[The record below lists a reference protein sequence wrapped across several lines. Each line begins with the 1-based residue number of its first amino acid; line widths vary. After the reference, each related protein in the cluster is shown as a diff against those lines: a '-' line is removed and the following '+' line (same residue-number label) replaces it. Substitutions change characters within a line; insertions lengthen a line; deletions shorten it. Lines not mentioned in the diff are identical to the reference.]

1 MRLKKLDIYGFKSF
15 AERTQILF
23 EEGIT
28 GIVGPNGSGKSNISD
43 AVRWV
48 LGEQSAKSLRGG
60 KMEDVIFNGT
70 EKRKKLGYCE
80 VTLTFDNEDRALPVD
95 YTEVA
100 VTRRLYRSGESE
112 YKMNGAACRLKDIVD
127 LFRDT
132 GIGKEGY
139 SLIGQGRIDEILS
152 TKSEDRRGVFEEAA
166 GIVKYKARK
175 DEAERRIANTQAN
188 LTRVEDILEEL
199 SGQLEPLAKQSEQAR
214 RYITLREELKK
225 LELNAFVVRSDRTK
239 ERIDDLEKN
248 IAGILEAIAQG
259 EREIEKATQERAQME
274 QAVTEMDA
282 QVSAAHGQVLDFTR
296 EMEAREGE
304 NNVLRAGIEHA
315 QSDEARI
322 GHSVEEAK
330 KRLEQLNAL
339 TEEST
344 GDAQARFDAL
354 GAGRAE
360 LEALEKE
367 LDAAQRRADAAE
379 ETLNTHKAA
388 IIDAMNRLSDVRT
401 SQTRLTTMRQTL
413 EKRLEELSTQ
423 SGGMEEERARLTDN
437 LRRARELGE
446 STLGS
451 LKEMQSEAARLDEQV
466 RDEGARSENFK
477 NQLQKLLGDQQAL
490 SSRLRVLREMERDYA
505 GYQGAVKQVLVH
517 AGKNG
522 GVEGVVATLMHA
534 PQEYERAIEAVL
546 GGALQNI
553 VTRDE
558 YVAKD
563 MINYLRQ
570 NRFGRATFLPITSVH
585 GRTLTREERGVLSMD
600 GCLGVASEL
609 VSFDERYRGIV
620 ENLLGRTIIARD
632 LDAGIAIMRRGRQ
645 AFRLVTI
652 EGDVMHSGGSMTGG
666 SAQSRM
672 TSLLSREREIKEHEA
687 QIEQNNQQ
695 IEKIRDEIARME
707 QRRAETKRL
716 RGEMYDQLHQE
727 EIAVAREQE
736 RVDRAQGELSAHEER
751 MAQSDM
757 LREQMNDSLADIDA
771 QLAQMQTSHDGAQ
784 QDTEAMN
791 ARTAELVNA
800 QTQARE
806 TLEKLREDVS
816 EQRVNLASQERELEA
831 LRRDGARLEQEKQN
845 LERILR
851 EDSQT
856 LMQLSLARAQDETK
870 LAQSEE
876 DQLACQQRLT
886 LAQGALREAEGRRA
900 QKQADVRTLTERLD
914 SLRNTNAQDV
924 EKHHRQ
930 DLALSR
936 AQGEWQ
942 QMNERIWEE
951 YELTYAGAMEFKED
965 DFQLGESEKRIASI
979 RGEIRQ
985 MGAVNV
991 NAIEDYRACRE
1002 RFDELSAQRDD
1013 LVRAQD
1019 DLRGIIDEL
1028 VGKMEK
1034 QFRENF
1040 ELLNIYF
1047 GETFTRLFGGGRAEL
1062 KLSDPSDV
1070 LGCGIEII
1078 AQPPGKKLQMLSL
1091 LSGGERALTAVAIL
1105 FAMLRLKPTPFCILD
1120 EIEAALD
1127 DANVGYYADY
1137 LRDFTRTT
1145 QFVVVT
1151 HRKGTMERC
1160 DALYGV
1166 AMEEKGVSKMVS
1178 VQLKDWDE
1186 ANATI
1191 KK

>member
-80 VTLTFDNEDRALPVD
+80 VTLTFENEDRALPVD

-112 YKMNGAACRLKDIVD
+112 YKLNGAACRLKDIVD

-152 TKSEDRRGVFEEAA
+152 TKSEDRRGIFEEAA

-175 DEAERRIANTQAN
+175 DEAERRMDNTQAN

-214 RYITLREELKK
+214 RYVALREELRR
-225 LELNAFVVRSDRTK
+225 LELNVFVLRSDRTR
-239 ERIDDLEKN
+239 ERIDDLEKTLS
-248 IAGILEAIAQG
+248 GIREAIEQG
-259 EREIEKATQERAQME
+259 ERQMAETTAARAQME
-274 QAVTEMDA
+274 EAVTAMDA
-282 QVSAAHGQVLDFTR
+282 QVSAAHAQVLDFTR

-315 QSDEARI
+315 QGDEARI
-322 GHSVEEAK
+322 AQAIEAAK
-330 KRLEQLNAL
+330 ERLAQLAAL
-339 TEEST
+339 SEEST
-344 GDAQARFDAL
+344 GDEQARFDAL
-354 GAGRAE
+354 GQGRAA
-360 LEALEKE
+360 LEALEE
-367 LDAAQRRADAAE
+367 SLEAAQRRAEAAE

-388 IIDAMNRLSDVRT
+388 IIEAMNRLSDVRT
-401 SQTRLTTMRQTL
+401 SHTRLTTMRQTL
-413 EKRLEELSTQ
+413 ESRLAELDAH
-423 SGGMEEERARLTDN
+423 SGGMEETLAQLTEN
-437 LRRARELGE
+437 LRDAQALGERTAGSLREL
-446 STLGS
+446 
-451 LKEMQSEAARLDEQV
+451 QAEAARLDHQAHE
-466 RDEGARSENFK
+466 EGARGDNLK
-477 NQLQKLLGDQQAL
+477 AQLQKLQGDGQAL
-490 SSRLRVLREMERDYA
+490 ASRLRVLREFERDYA
-505 GYQGAVKQVLVH
+505 GYQNAVKQVLLH

-522 GVEGVVATLMHA
+522 GVEGVVATLMRA

-563 MINYLRQ
+563 MIGYLRN
-570 NRFGRATFLPITSVH
+570 NRLGRATFLPVTSVH
-585 GRTLTREERGVLSMD
+585 GRTLSREERGVLEMD
-600 GCLGVASEL
+600 GCIGVASEL
-609 VSFDERYRGIV
+609 ITFDERHRGIF
-620 ENLLGRTIIARD
+620 ESLLGRTIIARD

-645 AFRLVTI
+645 AFRLVTL

-666 SAQSRM
+666 SAQSR
-672 TSLLSREREIKEHEA
+672 TSSLLSREREIKEHEA
-687 QIEQNNQQ
+687 QIEKNARQ
-695 IEKIRDEIARME
+695 IEAVKAEIARME
-707 QRRAETKRL
+707 QKRAETKRL

-736 RVDRAQGELSAHEER
+736 RVDRAQGELSAHRER
-751 MAQSDM
+751 MAQSAA
-757 LREQMNDSLADIDA
+757 LREQMTDSLADIDA

-791 ARTAELVNA
+791 ARTAELVRE

-806 TLEKLREDVS
+806 ALEALREDVTAR
-816 EQRVNLASQERELEA
+816 RVAIAAQERELEA
-831 LRRDGARLEQEKQN
+831 LRRDGARLEQEKQS
-845 LERILR
+845 LERTVR
-851 EDSQT
+851 EDTQALSA
-856 LMQLSLARAQDETK
+856 LSLSRAQDEQR
-870 LAQSEE
+870 LAQGEAE
-876 DQLACQQRLT
+876 QGECAQRLT
-886 LAQGALREAEGRRA
+886 LAEGALREAEARRA
-900 QKQADVRTLTERLD
+900 QKQSDVRALTDTLD
-914 SLRNTNAQDV
+914 ALRRANAEDV

-930 DLALSR
+930 ELALSR
-936 AQGEWQ
+936 AQGELQ

-951 YELTYAGAMEFKED
+951 YELTYAGALEFREA
-965 DFQLGESEKRIASI
+965 DFQIGESEKRIASI

-1002 RFDELSAQRDD
+1002 RFDALSVQRDD
-1013 LVRAQD
+1013 LVRAQE
-1019 DLRGIIDEL
+1019 DLRGIIDGL
-1028 VGKMEK
+1028 VSQMET
-1034 QFRENF
+1034 QFRDNF
-1040 ELLNIYF
+1040 ERLNLYF

-1062 KLSDPSDV
+1062 KLSDPTDV
-1070 LGCGIEII
+1070 LGCGIDIV

-1137 LRDFTRTT
+1137 LSEFTKTT

-1178 VQLKDWDE
+1178 VQLKDWHE
-1186 ANATI
+1186 
-1191 KK
+1191 